1 MTSALWDPEHL
12 LQITHGIRD
21 RCGKVNCFGNA
32 KYNVRCRW
40 DIEEP
45 NRSKIRPLLDQMSQT
60 LPESITTDTLRRLA
74 RLCLCSNYH
83 SHQVEIFV
91 SDWQT
96 VINAA
101 VQCNKRMIQ
110 AQANEVESQLPV
122 RTVEVVQ
129 LEMNLSMLQ
138 HEYAEL
144 QARLDLISMES
155 NEKIAKVNKEAQDHK
170 VEYAAKELAFREM
183 LSYQQ
188 AWKDQAAEESE
199 CRRKAEQ
206 ETAVLQ
212 VRLEKLDGQL
222 RDFES
227 VQGDNNK
234 LKGQVALLAEECKES
249 KRVAEDEM
257 KKSKDVEQ
265 QRVDERAL
273 AQLTAQQYQTQLDQ
287 ERSDS
292 AVLKGRIGVLESA
305 ITELQDG
312 IMSCWSHRF
321 WGWMARAKKG
331 GVSRSRIAS
340 QRETATE
347 IALKTYA

>member
-1 MTSALWDPEHL
+1 MTSSLWDPEHL

-60 LPESITTDTLRRLA
+60 LPEFITTDTLRRLA

-110 AQANEVESQLPV
+110 AQATEVVPQLSV
-122 RTVEVVQ
+122 RTAEVVQ
-129 LEMNLSMLQ
+129 LEESLATLRDA
-138 HEYAEL
+138 YAEV
-144 QARLDLISMES
+144 QNQLDLFAKES
-155 NEKIAKVNKEAQDHK
+155 NEKIVKLNKEAQDHK
-170 VEYAAKELAFREM
+170 DDYAAKELAFREM

-222 RDFES
+222 GDFES

-249 KRVAEDEM
+249 RRVAEEEM
-257 KKSKDVEQ
+257 KKLKDAEQ
-265 QRVDERAL
+265 QRADERAL
-273 AQLTAQQYQTQLDQ
+273 AHSTLQQYQTQLDQ
-287 ERSDS
+287 ERSDGT
-292 AVLKGRIGVLESA
+292 VLKGRIDVLESA

-321 WGWMARAKKG
+321 WGWMGRVKKG
-331 GVSRSRIAS
+331 GASKSRMGNP
-340 QRETATE
+340 RETATE

>member
-21 RCGKVNCFGNA
+21 R
-32 KYNVRCRW
+32 W

-45 NRSKIRPLLDQMSQT
+45 NRSKIRPLLDQMSKT
-60 LPESITTDTLRRLA
+60 LPESITTETLRHLA

-101 VQCNKRMIQ
+101 VQRNKRMIQ
-110 AQANEVESQLPV
+110 AQATEVVPQIPV
-122 RTVEVVQ
+122 RTAEVVQ
-129 LEMNLSMLQ
+129 LEESLATLRVS
-138 HEYAEL
+138 YAEL
-144 QARLDLISMES
+144 QNQLDLFGKES
-155 NEKIAKVNKEAQDHK
+155 NEKIAKLNKDAQDHK
-170 VEYAAKELAFREM
+170 AEYAAKELAFREM

-188 AWKDQAAEESE
+188 AWKDQAADESE
-199 CRRKAEQ
+199 CRRKAE
-206 ETAVLQ
+206 EGNAVLRD
-212 VRLEKLDGQL
+212 RLEKADGQL

-227 VQGDNNK
+227 VRGDNNK

-249 KRVAEDEM
+249 RRVAEEEM
-257 KKSKDVEQ
+257 KKLKDVEH
-265 QRVDERAL
+265 QRADERTL
-273 AQLTAQQYQTQLDQ
+273 AHSTLRRCQTQLDQ

-292 AVLKGRIGVLESA
+292 AVLKSRIGVLESA

-321 WGWMARAKKG
+321 WGWMAKAKKG
-331 GVSRSRIAS
+331 GASKSRTGN